1 MAGEFS
7 ILANIDAFLAGMEI
21 ENARSTKKD
30 ANLVNS
36 VKSIAEKLDKDVR
49 EVYDTL
55 IPNVHILDA
64 EYTAKLL
71 IRDVYNHPQR
81 YFSKIKVEEDG
92 LLYEKDITEDYLEL
106 AQSSARSLITTAV
119 ARNLQIKIIDAVK
132 TFHDKLPTTASKDPI
147 ADLNSLMQG
156 PYTQIQ
162 QILADENISSDIKVA
177 QVTRLGSL
185 FRININKIF
194 GPRIAL
200 MSASMPSLG
209 SSNTRYIFF
218 SKGFKGLSGKINEI
232 ISKAFI
238 SGLEASLNIGI
249 SFNVAETAPV
259 GSVIHFAHTA
269 LKSGTESIINT
280 PAYAKLIFNTAN
292 APDRGT
298 RSPFSDPLRA
308 SNHFKLK
315 TGHVKVAIKADKQLL
330 DNVNVLMQFG
340 LTFTTDHS
348 SKLNLLMST
357 EESKYGKGKY
367 TSAQEAAQATRGII
381 SQRRTASI
389 ISALVTDNPQFG
401 TSSPNLMEML
411 LIKYSRLLKDGK
423 SPEQKT
429 SVSKS
434 KNITTKYYEPT
445 KSGKP
450 KALPNLKPKAGNNK
464 LPTLTQIK
472 DAVKPSLISLQN
484 LINRQLQDVISA
496 NMGDGN
502 SRNILNYRTGRL
514 AASAKVERMSESRAG
529 MITAFYSYMKNPYAT
544 FSQGGRQSVPKTRDP
559 KLLISKSIREIAATQ
574 VANQLRAVNV

>member
-7 ILANIDAFLAGMEI
+7 ILSNIDAFLSGMEI

-30 ANLVNS
+30 TKLVNS
-36 VKSIAEKLDKDVR
+36 VKSISEKLDKDVR
-49 EVYDTL
+49 DVYDTL

-71 IRDVYNHPQR
+71 IRDLYNHPDR
-81 YFSKIKVEEDG
+81 YFSKVKVEEDG
-92 LLYEKDITEDYLEL
+92 LVYEKNITSEYLDL
-106 AQSSARSLITTAV
+106 AKSSARKLVTTAV
-119 ARNLQIKIIDAVK
+119 AKTLQQKIIAAVDD
-132 TFHDKLPTTASKDPI
+132 FHKGLPTTPSKDPI
-147 ADLNSLMQG
+147 ADLNSLMKQ
-156 PYTQIQ
+156 PYEEIQ
-162 QILADENISSDIKVA
+162 QILADEYVSQDIKIS

-185 FRININKIF
+185 FRANINKVF
-194 GPRIAL
+194 GSKVAL
-200 MSASMPSLG
+200 MSATVPSLG
-209 SSNTRYIFF
+209 SSNTRYVFF
-218 SKGFKGLSGKINEI
+218 SKSFEGLSGKINKK
-232 ISKAFI
+232 ISEAFI

-249 SFNVAETAPV
+249 SFNVAKTAPI
-259 GSVIHFAHTA
+259 GSVIHLAHTA
-269 LKSGTESIINT
+269 LKSGADSIINT

-292 APDRGT
+292 APDRST
-298 RSPFSDPLRA
+298 RLPFSDPLRA

-330 DNVNVLMQFG
+330 DNTNILMQLG

-357 EESKYGKGKY
+357 EESRYGKGRY

-401 TSSPNLMEML
+401 TSSPNLMDML
-411 LIKYSRLLKDGK
+411 LIKYSKILKSGK
-423 SPEQKT
+423 SSDQKN

-434 KNITTKYYEPT
+434 KDISTKYYGPT
-445 KSGKP
+445 KASKSI
-450 KALPNLKPKAGNNK
+450 KLPNLKPKSSNNK
-464 LPTLTQIK
+464 LPALTKVK
-472 DAVKPSLISLQN
+472 DAVKPSLTNLQN
-484 LINRQLQDVISA
+484 LINQQLQDVVSA

-502 SRNILNYRTGRL
+502 SRSVLNYRTGRL
-514 AASAKVERMSESRAG
+514 ASSAKVEYMSESRAG

-544 FSQGGRQSVPKTRDP
+544 FSDGGKQSSPKSRDP

-574 VANQLRAVNV
+574 VGNRLRAVNV

>member
-21 ENARSTKKD
+21 ENSRSTKKD

-36 VKSIAEKLDKDVR
+36 VKSIAQKLDDNVR
-49 EVYDTL
+49 NVYDAL

-92 LLYEKDITEDYLEL
+92 LLYEKDITEEYLSL
-106 AQSSARSLITTAV
+106 AKSSARSLITPAV
-119 ARNLQIKIIDAVK
+119 ARNLQTKIIDAVK
-132 TFHDKLPTTASKDPI
+132 AYHDKLPTTTSKDPI
-147 ADLNSLMQG
+147 ADLNVLMQG
-156 PYTQIQ
+156 PYTEIQ
-162 QILADENISSDIKVA
+162 QILEDETISQDIKIA

-185 FRININKIF
+185 FRANITKVF
-194 GPRIAL
+194 GSRIAL
-200 MSASMPSLG
+200 MSADIPSLG
-209 SSNTRYIFF
+209 SSNTRYVFF
-218 SKGFKGLSGKINEI
+218 SKSFKGLSEKINEI

-238 SGLEASLNIGI
+238 SGLSASLNIGI
-249 SFNVAETAPV
+249 SFNVASTAPV
-259 GSVIHFAHTA
+259 GSVVHFAHTA
-269 LKSGTESIINT
+269 LKSGSDSIINT

-315 TGHVKVAIKADKQLL
+315 TGHVKVAIKAQKQLL
-330 DNVNVLMQFG
+330 NNVNVLMQLG

-348 SKLNLLMST
+348 SKLNLLMSS

-367 TSAQEAAQATRGII
+367 SSAQEAAQATKGII

-389 ISALVTDNPQFG
+389 VSALVTDNPQFG

-411 LIKYSRLLKDGK
+411 FIKFSRLLKDGK
-423 SPEQKT
+423 SPNQKN
-429 SVSKS
+429 SVAKS
-434 KNITTKYYEPT
+434 KNITTKYYEPA

-450 KALPNLKPKAGNNK
+450 TALPNLKPKTSSNK
-464 LPTLTQIK
+464 LPALTEISA
-472 DAVKPSLISLQN
+472 AVKPSLTSLQN

-496 NMGDGN
+496 NMGDGDR
-502 SRNILNYRTGRL
+502 RNILNYRTGRL
-514 AASAKVERMSESRAG
+514 AASAKVERMSESRQG

-544 FSQGGRQSVPKTRDP
+544 FSEGGRQQYPKTRDP

-574 VANQLRAVNV
+574 VANRLRAVVV